1 MEADG
6 VGAGTLDNFMLTMK
20 QKCMSLAMSD
30 VSNAS
35 AACCAYPAAD
45 ESHEGGGP
53 PELALLDLAG
63 KRGLGNL
70 VIQLLEG
77 PLDGLM
83 QLLAFG
89 SRLAADVEDG
99 RLPAQ
104 GTFRMICN
112 VLQSLDEA
120 QWLQYSEVE

>member
-1 MEADG
+1 M
-6 VGAGTLDNFMLTMK
+6 GAGILDKFMLTMK

-30 VSNAS
+30 VLDAS
-35 AACCAYPAAD
+35 VACCAYPAAH

-63 KRGLGNL
+63 ERGLGNL

-77 PLDGLM
+77 PLDDLM
-83 QLLAFG
+83 QLLALG
-89 SRLAADVEDG
+89 SRLAADAEDC

-104 GTFRMICN
+104 GTFRVICN
-112 VLQSLDEA
+112 VLQSLHEA
-120 QWLQYSEVE
+120 QWLQYSEIE